1 MSHCLQSTALTGSH
15 CARIHWGLSL
25 VLLRFVAA
33 GCRCLQ
39 QVCVPGAS
47 PMVDSTSFRGRVRRL
62 LTDGFL
68 RAEKPPKEGR
78 TEIIDLRCPGLVF
91 RITANGARTWAFR
104 FRDQQS
110 GRQGRA
116 KIGAYPA
123 TTLEAARIAA
133 TGMRQIVDSGGNAT
147 QERRAARSGAGSYG
161 AWAQRYLVE
170 HSRRRKRTH
179 AADERNL
186 RKHILPKWAHRPVA
200 AIGAREAVCAA
211 LQCLIRHPSDTR
223 WSTVLDSILHGT
235 SASVVPLSVARG
247 GGRHGA

>member
-1 MSHCLQSTALTGSH
+1 
-15 CARIHWGLSL
+15 

-39 QVCVPGAS
+39 PFCVPGAS
-47 PMVDSTSFRGRVRRL
+47 PMVDGTLVGGRVRRL

-110 GRQGRA
+110 GKQGRA
-116 KIGAYPA
+116 KIGSYPA

-133 TGMRQIVDSGGNAT
+133 TGMRQMVDAGGNPT
-147 QERRAARSGAGSYG
+147 QERRAARSGAGSFG
-161 AWAQRYLVE
+161 AWADRYLVE
-170 HSRRRKRTH
+170 HSRRRKRTY

-200 AIGAREAVCAA
+200 AITRRDVVELVEAVVAA
-211 LQCLIRHPSDTR
+211 GHDTLANRLQSLISGIFSFAIDAGEPIAHPCFR
-223 WSTVLDSILHGT
+223 LRK
-235 SASVVPLSVARG
+235 RG
-247 GGRHGA
+247 A